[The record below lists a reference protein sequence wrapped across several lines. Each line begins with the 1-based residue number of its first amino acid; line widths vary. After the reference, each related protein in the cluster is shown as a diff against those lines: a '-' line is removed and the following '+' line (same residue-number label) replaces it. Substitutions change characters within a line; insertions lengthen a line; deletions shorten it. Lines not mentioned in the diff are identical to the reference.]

1 MKILVIGKN
10 GQLGKSIKKVLAN
23 SEQHNE
29 YIFVGYDAW
38 AVIHTSTNPVGPLMM
53 STYITPQSVTGS
65 IVGNNYQI
73 ILPPNFPNVIFYKNG
88 TYTIP
93 STTDFGLSTN

>member
-29 YIFVGYDAW
+29 YIFVGRDCIDLTKKI
-38 AVIHTSTNPVGPLMM
+38 VLM
-53 STYITPQSVTGS
+53 TILKIIFS
-65 IVGNNYQI
+65 I
-73 ILPPNFPNVIFYKNG
+73 
-88 TYTIP
+88 
-93 STTDFGLSTN
+93 